1 MPTPVRRRISHY
13 AKGLAR
19 SGPTYLLEV
28 VVFWLIIEAVDQ
40 SGYGHPSA
48 TFAPVWYPLVSLVI
62 VGAAM
67 GAGEAR
73 FRLYGRVWSVAG
85 LSDAFAVGLAVVE
98 SPLPVIIVN
107 LPFPDGH
114 APFRVLSPVLA
125 APPGGIAVGL
135 VALLPPLPS
144 RAA

>member
-19 SGPTYLLEV
+19 YGPTYLLEV
-28 VVFWLIIEAVDQ
+28 LVFWLIIEAVDQ
-40 SGYGHPSA
+40 SGYGHPST

-73 FRLYGRVWSVAG
+73 FRPSARVGPVPG
-85 LSDAFAVGLAVVE
+85 LSDAFAVGLAVFE
-98 SPLPVIIVN
+98 ASPLP
-107 LPFPDGH
+107 
-114 APFRVLSPVLA
+114 
-125 APPGGIAVGL
+125 
-135 VALLPPLPS
+135 
-144 RAA
+144 